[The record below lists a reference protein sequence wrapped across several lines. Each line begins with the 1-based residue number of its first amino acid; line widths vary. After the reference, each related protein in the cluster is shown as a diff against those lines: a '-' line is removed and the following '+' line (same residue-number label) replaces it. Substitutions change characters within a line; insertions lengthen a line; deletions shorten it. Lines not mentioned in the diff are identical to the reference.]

1 MTSRIAKALK
11 KKVVSAFAPE
21 VTGGIVPS
29 TNQKREHMTHKEFY
43 DTVVK
48 MRRYQRDFFRSKG
61 QDREAL
67 RAAKSYEQIIDSE
80 IKRVDQITREKLS
93 PRLNFDDNE

>member
-1 MTSRIAKALK
+1 M
-11 KKVVSAFAPE
+11 
-21 VTGGIVPS
+21 
-29 TNQKREHMTHKEFY
+29 NHKEFF